1 MQSIIKYIICKKEC
15 LVVLGSQSKF
25 EHEITH
31 NLIHVLDIN
40 YEEWRSV
47 EIKGPWYFLLI

>member
-1 MQSIIKYIICKKEC
+1 MQSIIKYLFFKKEC

-47 EIKGPWYFLLI
+47 EIKGPWYFFY